1 MKVAYIFLQS
11 NSILGGKKGNGARN
25 RWEKNKTIISIS
37 KKEFSK
43 KLGISLDALN
53 SKLEGKEEFYLNEM
67 LKIKEIFQLDDKS
80 CDELFF
86 KEMLPKA

>member
-1 MKVAYIFLQS
+1 MEPEIVGKRIKVL
-11 NSILGGKKGNGARN
+11 L
-25 RWEKNKTIISIS
+25 EKYNISE
-37 KKEFSK
+37 KEFSK
-43 KLGISLDALN
+43 RLGINLENLN

-86 KEMLPKA
+86 KEMPQNV